1 MRSDSDVKRDVED
14 ELRWEPEI
22 DASDMAVSVKDGVVT
37 LTGFVRSFHEKYV
50 AEVAAKRVSGVAG
63 VANDLEVRLPDMD
76 QRPDPEIAR
85 EAIAAI
91 KSQLQESAESVRVIV
106 KDGVL
111 RLEGEVEWDFER
123 EVIEDAVRR
132 IQGIKEVFNAIELKP
147 SASPENIKRKIEEA
161 LRRNAATTGQGITVE
176 VVGRKVILDG
186 AVRSWMDRRA
196 AERVAAAAPGVA
208 EVDNRIIVKPESD
221 LVPGTTFRAAVL
233 LSTEVQND
241 RDEQIG
247 MLDDIFLSR
256 ERVRLAVLQVGGFLG
271 LGGHLVAIPFQDL
284 FLQPLGMNFV
294 KIVLPGATKEML
306 KELPEFRY
314 EA

>member
-22 DASDMAVSVKDGVVT
+22 DAADMAVSVKDGVVT

-63 VANDLEVRLPDMD
+63 VANDLVVRLPDID

-123 EVIEDAVRR
+123 EVIEDTVRR

-161 LRRNAATTGQGITVE
+161 LRRNAATTGQGITVK
-176 VVGRKVILDG
+176 VIGRKVILEG

-208 EVDNRIIVKPESD
+208 KVDNRIMVKPESD
-221 LVPGTTFRAAVL
+221 LIPGITFRAAVL
-233 LSTEVQND
+233 LSSEVQND

-247 MLDDIFLSR
+247 TLDDIFLSR

-306 KELPEFRY
+306 RELPEFRY